1 MLLTIPIIRLTIL
14 LIGMPTVTV
23 GLLAWD
29 AAWWPVSREGLELG
43 AAEILC
49 LASGPPAF
57 LTAKLRSV
65 AAREVVRDV
74 RNIAERIRRNGI
86 VGEGGVALVIN
97 LGGLIRVEGC
107 GFPLA
112 SGGDVLAEFPA
123 GLFCGL

>member
-65 AAREVVRDV
+65 AAREVVLDV
-74 RNIAERIRRNGI
+74 RTLRHALVGTGI
-86 VGEGGVALVIN
+86 VGGGGVALVIN

-107 GFPLA
+107 GFPLT
-112 SGGDVLAEFPA
+112 SGGGVLAEFPA
-123 GLFCGL
+123 GLFCGF